1 MNELELF
8 QENQTV
14 DTSSTMTTKQLAE
27 SLGVSPQTIRDTV
40 ERLGLANSIL
50 QVKIR
55 GQNSYAFNEAQ
66 ATAIKLELQN
76 HSKVNS
82 LSPKTALEKQLI
94 IKQAMQIQ
102 QEIIDELKAEN
113 EAMKPKAIAYDEFV
127 AREKFCNFTDAAN
140 YLHIKRNELIEM
152 LKTKYIYKNSVG
164 EYRAYS
170 EYARYFALRPFEKG
184 QRVGQQ
190 LMFTIEGLEFFRE
203 KMGA

>member
-8 QENQTV
+8 ENAV

-27 SLGVSPQTIRDTV
+27 SLGVTPQTIRDTV

-82 LSPKTALEKQLI
+82 LSPKTALERQLI

-190 LMFTIEGLEFFRE
+190 LMFTIEGLEYFRE
-203 KMGA
+203 KVGA

>member
-8 QENQTV
+8 ENAV
-14 DTSSTMTTKQLAE
+14 DTGSTMTTKELAD
-27 SLGVSPQTIRDTV
+27 SLGISVDSVQNAARKLFRK
-40 ERLGLANSIL
+40 ES
-50 QVKIR
+50 VKYISTGGR
-55 GQNSYAFNEAQ
+55 PTMSFNQAQ

-76 HSKVNS
+76 HSKVNY
-82 LSPKTALEKQLI
+82 LSPKTALERQLI

-113 EAMKPKAIAYDEFV
+113 ETMKPKAIAYDEFV

-140 YLHIKRNELIEM
+140 YLHIKRNELIEL

-184 QRVGQQ
+184 RRVGQQ
-190 LMFTIEGLEFFRE
+190 LMFTIEGLEYFRE
-203 KMGA
+203 KVGA